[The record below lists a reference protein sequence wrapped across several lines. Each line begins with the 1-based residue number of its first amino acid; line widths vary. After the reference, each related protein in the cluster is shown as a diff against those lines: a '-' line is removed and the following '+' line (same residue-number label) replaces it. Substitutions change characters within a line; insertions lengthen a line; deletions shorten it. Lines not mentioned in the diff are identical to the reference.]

1 MGKTLVAYFTASS
14 GRVTEKV
21 AKNLSEAVGADL
33 FEIRPVEPY
42 TKADINYLN
51 PVSRCNKEKI
61 GKKDVPIAD
70 KVDNMADY
78 SLLLIGFPIWYA
90 VAPNIINTF
99 VKEYDL
105 SGKKIA
111 LFATS
116 GGGGIGKTAEKLKP
130 YINGAAEIVDQK
142 LFKASAGAD
151 ELRRWVEGLE

>member
-1 MGKTLVAYFTASS
+1 MGKTLVAYFTASG

-21 AKNLSEAVGADL
+21 AKNLAEAVGADL

-78 SLLLIGFPIWYA
+78 TLLLIGFPIWYA

-142 LFKASAGAD
+142 LFKASVSAD
-151 ELRRWVEGLE
+151 ELKQWVEGLE